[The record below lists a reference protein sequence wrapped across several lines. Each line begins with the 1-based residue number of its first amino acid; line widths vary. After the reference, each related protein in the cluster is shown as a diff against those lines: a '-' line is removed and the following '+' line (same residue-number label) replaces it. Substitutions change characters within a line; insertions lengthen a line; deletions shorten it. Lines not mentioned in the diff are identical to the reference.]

1 VKENTE
7 AGRRLQ
13 ALVNPDLLRPM
24 LDLEVERL
32 TRRADFNW
40 LRMPRAELHYD
51 RITARQ
57 GKKSRHFH
65 QLCVHGKGRSA
76 ESIEKLARALERENH
91 LRRVPVGLRDRAEL
105 LLRWKGSD
113 DDKEGPTSPRPV
125 PPSEAAGARELSEFL
140 NPELSLLAFQSRVLA
155 LAEDSRTP
163 LAERLKFIAI
173 VSSNLDEFFMVR
185 MAGLREKARE
195 QREEQCDDGL
205 TRGEQVELI
214 EETVADLMR
223 RETECAK
230 ECLEE
235 LKKIGIRLIRWRD
248 LNASQREAL
257 RAEVQEQ
264 IRPALT
270 PMAMTLSP
278 GHPVPHLPHLTL
290 ALAVV
295 LREGEDGRTHFAE
308 LEIPSDAPRVLSVPE
323 TSGTLITIEECIRSN
338 IDMVFPAERVADV
351 HVFRVTRG
359 GDLDLDEERADDLID
374 AVADAAGRRS
384 TNPAVRVEVERGMPG
399 FVRNLVLESLGRE
412 TAAKE
417 AGLEPAD
424 IDEVDGLLDLRFL
437 SKIELPDD
445 PALRYPPFNARE
457 PIPADKSI
465 LNMIGTADLM
475 YHHPFDSFDQTVVKL
490 IRDASVDPDVTTIK
504 ITLYRVGDPS
514 EVVEALLAAARNDKR
529 VVAFVEL
536 KARFDEVHNVTW
548 ARRLEKAG
556 GHVISGFVGYKNHAK
571 VALVVRRENGK
582 LRSYVHIGTG
592 NYNTKSGREY
602 TDLSLF
608 SSREALTADAAE
620 LFNALTGES
629 LPPAGLTHGALA
641 APTQMVDAIIAMI
654 DREAS
659 NARAGKPSGFSAK
672 LNGLSDAEVVRALV
686 NAAKDGVKIDLVVRG
701 ICTLRPGIPGRSE
714 NIRVVSCVGRLLE
727 HSRIYRFENAGSPV
741 HYIGSADLRPR
752 NLRHRVELLVP
763 VVDAAQKAQ
772 LDDILGLYLEDPHGW
787 ELRSSGEYVQRA
799 QGGSGAQEEL
809 IARISNS

>member
-1 VKENTE
+1 
-7 AGRRLQ
+7 
-13 ALVNPDLLRPM
+13 
-24 LDLEVERL
+24 
-32 TRRADFNW
+32 
-40 LRMPRAELHYD
+40 
-51 RITARQ
+51 
-57 GKKSRHFH
+57 
-65 QLCVHGKGRSA
+65 
-76 ESIEKLARALERENH
+76 
-91 LRRVPVGLRDRAEL
+91 
-105 LLRWKGSD
+105 
-113 DDKEGPTSPRPV
+113 
-125 PPSEAAGARELSEFL
+125 
-140 NPELSLLAFQSRVLA
+140 
-155 LAEDSRTP
+155 
-163 LAERLKFIAI
+163 
-173 VSSNLDEFFMVR
+173 
-185 MAGLREKARE
+185 
-195 QREEQCDDGL
+195 
-205 TRGEQVELI
+205 
-214 EETVADLMR
+214 
-223 RETECAK
+223 
-230 ECLEE
+230 
-235 LKKIGIRLIRWRD
+235 
-248 LNASQREAL
+248 
-257 RAEVQEQ
+257 
-264 IRPALT
+264 
-270 PMAMTLSP
+270 
-278 GHPVPHLPHLTL
+278 
-290 ALAVV
+290 
-295 LREGEDGRTHFAE
+295 
-308 LEIPSDAPRVLSVPE
+308 
-323 TSGTLITIEECIRSN
+323 
-338 IDMVFPAERVADV
+338 
-351 HVFRVTRG
+351 
-359 GDLDLDEERADDLID
+359 
-374 AVADAAGRRS
+374 
-384 TNPAVRVEVERGMPG
+384 
-399 FVRNLVLESLGRE
+399 
-412 TAAKE
+412 
-417 AGLEPAD
+417 
-424 IDEVDGLLDLRFL
+424 
-437 SKIELPDD
+437 
-445 PALRYPPFNARE
+445 
-457 PIPADKSI
+457 
-465 LNMIGTADLM
+465 MIGTADLM